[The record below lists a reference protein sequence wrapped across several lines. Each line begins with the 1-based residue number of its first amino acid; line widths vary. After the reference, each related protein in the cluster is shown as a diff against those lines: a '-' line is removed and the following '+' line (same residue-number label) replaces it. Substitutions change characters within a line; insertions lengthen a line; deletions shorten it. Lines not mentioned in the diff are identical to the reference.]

1 MAGVTYD
8 LISAKVEAAKLSR
21 TQKKVVYI
29 LLITQGKDDGD
40 FVLSFAPWV
49 PKHETVHAYRNGS
62 EVPLDEAKISEPT
75 KEVKTKIEKV
85 MPTKKAKPAAKKA
98 AKKEVVNYGKGEKKT
113 LTVKAIVALLEK
125 NVRVTTLGGTPH
137 ILSYAKDV
145 KDQSK
150 EREVLVFKAQ

>member
-21 TQKKVVYI
+21 TQNKTVYI

-40 FVLSFAPWV
+40 FVLSYAAWV

-62 EVPLDEAKISEPT
+62 EIPLDEEKITEPT
-75 KEVKTKIEKV
+75 KEVKTKMNKV
-85 MPTKKAKPAAKKA
+85 MPTKKAKPAKKA